1 MNMVHDEN
9 PRILYVEDDDSL
21 AFVTRDNLELHG
33 YQVTHIADGNKALKE
48 ATHKVFDL
56 IILDVMLPNVDG
68 FTIAREI
75 RQVDSEVPILFL
87 TAKSLKEDRIH
98 GLTLGADD
106 YITKPYSVEEL
117 ILRVEVFLKRKK
129 LFKPEEIEPLYSIGR
144 FVLDYPN
151 LSLRCDGIENTLT
164 QREADLLRYFIM
176 HRDKVLKRADILKA
190 IWGENDY
197 FLGRSLDVFVSRLR
211 KLLAADEHIA
221 IENIH
226 GVGFKMIENKA

>member
-1 MNMVHDEN
+1 MTLPQSEQPH
-9 PRILYVEDDDSL
+9 ILYVEDDPQL
-21 AFVTRDNLELHG
+21 GFVTKDNLEIHG
-33 YQVTHIADGNKALKE
+33 YTVTHHTDGAKALKE
-48 ATHKVFDL
+48 ATNKVFDL
-56 IILDVMLPNVDG
+56 IILDVMLPKVDG
-68 FTIAREI
+68 FSIAKAVRE
-75 RQVDSEVPILFL
+75 VDSEVPILFL

-106 YITKPYSVEEL
+106 YITKPYSLEEL

-129 LFKPEEIEPLYSIGR
+129 LFIPKEIAPLYTIGG

-151 LSLRCDGIENTLT
+151 LQLKIGETEKTLT
-164 QREADLLRYFIM
+164 QREADLLRFFIM
-176 HRDKVLKRADILKA
+176 NKGKVLKRSEILKA

-211 KLLAADEHIA
+211 KLLGPDDTVI

-226 GVGFKMIENKA
+226 GVGFKMLD